1 MYIHERHPSL
11 VLKVN
16 VPYALRDGEKI
27 ALAYP
32 PIRKKDGTVLIPAF
46 IEGFGGKAE
55 DFEGKKY
62 FALDTLDASKKF
74 DEMGCIILD
83 KEIDLS
89 VINRGEDLDLM
100 LRWMGEFIF
109 DIEKIPLEKEYA
121 PATAEERAGFKRVGA
136 DIRAR
141 LEARNNKHPMLV
153 SKPRILDT
161 LHDIYKTNSDPTLK
175 GYMEK
180 LVATADKSFEN
191 EAYRMN
197 AEMTAFLNPIV
208 PSIPY
213 AYGYDSG
220 GRASWQSTLAS
231 TCSKLAIAYQL
242 TRDSKYAKLAY
253 LLLNELIHLPH
264 WGPGHFLNT
273 AMATYDSCFT
283 YDWLYNIWNELGY
296 DLHYIAGGIY
306 SHGIVAG
313 YDSVIYDK
321 CDYPSPPFGTWPA
334 FRFRLKPDNIN
345 VVCNTGMI
353 VATAMLI
360 CDGNGGYISDHIL
373 DRCTELLGA
382 SLTSLM
388 QDGLAL
394 KHYAP
399 DGSYVESNSYWSY
412 GTGHFF
418 KAMIALQSMLG
429 TDLGLHY
436 TWGLD
441 KTCYYAINTESAEY
455 VGWNYHDG
463 GLSAQ
468 DTSTFYPFAY
478 ISGDKRLYAIRKE
491 HLLRGKSPGIHDLL
505 YDPALLGEDVPAPE
519 ALPLDYYMENIDG
532 FTMRSGWERGSIF
545 AGILGGENSIGG
557 GTHMQIDAGTFVY
570 HNHGHLWFTDL
581 GLDSYNI
588 KGGYFG
594 NDRLFRRNA
603 EGNNTLF
610 LPSLPYGQT
619 PGSISSITEWKSSDA
634 ASYAIIDTTA
644 VYGDKA
650 VKTTRGMLLTAD
662 RKTWVLRDEA
672 EFKEAEDAYW
682 TANFESAKIG
692 CEIAG
697 DGKSCKMFY
706 EDGAAINV
714 HLYSDA
720 DVRFEIISCYDFLLS
735 GTRAFEGEYPRD
747 KYSRLLIRFNGLKK
761 FNLSVVVEPVGDA
774 AQYAL
779 PFAEW
784 KNIK

>member
-32 PIRKKDGTVLIPAF
+32 PIRKEDGTVLIPAF

-141 LEARNNKHPMLV
+141 LEARNNRHPMLV
-153 SKPRILDT
+153 SKPGILDT

-253 LLLNELIHLPH
+253 LLLNELIRLPH

-334 FRFRLKPDNIN
+334 FRF
-345 VVCNTGMI
+345 
-353 VATAMLI
+353 
-360 CDGNGGYISDHIL
+360 
-373 DRCTELLGA
+373 
-382 SLTSLM
+382 
-388 QDGLAL
+388 
-394 KHYAP
+394 
-399 DGSYVESNSYWSY
+399 
-412 GTGHFF
+412 
-418 KAMIALQSMLG
+418 
-429 TDLGLHY
+429 
-436 TWGLD
+436 
-441 KTCYYAINTESAEY
+441 
-455 VGWNYHDG
+455 
-463 GLSAQ
+463 
-468 DTSTFYPFAY
+468 
-478 ISGDKRLYAIRKE
+478 
-491 HLLRGKSPGIHDLL
+491 
-505 YDPALLGEDVPAPE
+505 
-519 ALPLDYYMENIDG
+519 
-532 FTMRSGWERGSIF
+532 
-545 AGILGGENSIGG
+545 
-557 GTHMQIDAGTFVY
+557 
-570 HNHGHLWFTDL
+570 
-581 GLDSYNI
+581 
-588 KGGYFG
+588 
-594 NDRLFRRNA
+594 
-603 EGNNTLF
+603 
-610 LPSLPYGQT
+610 
-619 PGSISSITEWKSSDA
+619 
-634 ASYAIIDTTA
+634 SYATE
-644 VYGDKA
+644 
-650 VKTTRGMLLTAD
+650 TAD
-662 RKTWVLRDEA
+662 IFPIIFWIAARSCSALR
-672 EFKEAEDAYW
+672 
-682 TANFESAKIG
+682 
-692 CEIAG
+692 
-697 DGKSCKMFY
+697 
-706 EDGAAINV
+706 
-714 HLYSDA
+714 L
-720 DVRFEIISCYDFLLS
+720 R
-735 GTRAFEGEYPRD
+735 P
-747 KYSRLLIRFNGLKK
+747 
-761 FNLSVVVEPVGDA
+761 
-774 AQYAL
+774 
-779 PFAEW
+779 
-784 KNIK
+784 